1 MISFLKLIRYKNLLT
16 IALIQYLVKYALLIP
31 FAESHGVV
39 TTLNPFHFFLL
50 VLATVCIVA
59 GGYVINAIY
68 SIESDAINNPEK
80 AIITKTIT
88 EKDGFTMFMAL
99 TVIGVGLGFYLANYV
114 DRSNF
119 FVFFFVCSALLYI
132 YASALKQ
139 MVIIGNIIVSIVAA
153 SVILIV
159 GVFELLPV
167 INSENM
173 RVQILFFNI
182 IRDYAIFIGLI
193 YLLKDMVTT
202 IKNTDGDYKAGMQ
215 TLSIILGKKRATMVA
230 FFIAVLTLFA
240 LVYYIVVYLFTQQLV
255 IAYVLIGVM
264 APLIYTSI
272 KLFNAENK
280 LHYKL
285 INRLLNITLVTGLL
299 SMVLYKFVI

>member
-1 MISFLKLIRYKNLLT
+1 
-16 IALIQYLVKYALLIP
+16 
-31 FAESHGVV
+31 
-39 TTLNPFHFFLL
+39 
-50 VLATVCIVA
+50 
-59 GGYVINAIY
+59 
-68 SIESDAINNPEK
+68 
-80 AIITKTIT
+80 
-88 EKDGFTMFMAL
+88 
-99 TVIGVGLGFYLANYV
+99 
-114 DRSNF
+114 
-119 FVFFFVCSALLYI
+119 
-132 YASALKQ
+132 

-202 IKNTDGDYKAGMQ
+202 IKNTDGDHKAGMQ